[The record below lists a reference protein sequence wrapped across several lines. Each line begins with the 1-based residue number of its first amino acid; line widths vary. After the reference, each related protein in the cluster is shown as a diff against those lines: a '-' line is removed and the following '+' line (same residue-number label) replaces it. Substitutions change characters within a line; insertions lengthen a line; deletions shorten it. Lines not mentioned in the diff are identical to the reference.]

1 MHLNVN
7 SVNSILRNLDE
18 LKAITGNSKAAVNC
32 ITESKIDNSATDTE
46 AEISGCYII
55 WCDRNRNWGIVTC
68 YFGRTDVLNCDS
80 AMGEIEGKVSDIL
93 LLKTKPISIGIIYE
107 PSNNNFTE

>member
-1 MHLNVN
+1 MHLNVS

-18 LKAITGNSKAAVNC
+18 LKAITGNSKAAVNG

-55 WCDRNRNWGIVTC
+55 
-68 YFGRTDVLNCDS
+68 
-80 AMGEIEGKVSDIL
+80 
-93 LLKTKPISIGIIYE
+93 
-107 PSNNNFTE
+107 